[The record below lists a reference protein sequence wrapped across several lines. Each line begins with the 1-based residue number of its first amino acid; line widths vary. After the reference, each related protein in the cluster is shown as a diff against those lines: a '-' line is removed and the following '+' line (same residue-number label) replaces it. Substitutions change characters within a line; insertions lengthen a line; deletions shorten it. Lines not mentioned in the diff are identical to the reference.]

1 MAELRMRLRQA
12 TAPLHDRV
20 DSAFSGFDLQD
31 PDDYRR
37 FLRAHYR
44 VLCAAERALEQAAI
58 GDVLDDWPA
67 RVRRHALGKDLA
79 QLGCALPSPAP
90 LAKPNDDA
98 ACWGIAYVLEG
109 SRLGGRVLARR
120 LREAN
125 PQAPTRYLEHGD
137 VAVLWPGFLAR
148 LERDA
153 ARCAWEPMLA
163 AAETTFALF
172 AEAATQERACEPG

>member
-20 DSAFSGFDLQD
+20 DSAFSGFDLHD
-31 PDDYRR
+31 PDDYCR

-90 LAKPNDDA
+90 LAKPTDNA
-98 ACWGIAYVLEG
+98 ACVTDPPRNSISSAR
-109 SRLGGRVLARR
+109 SSLA
-120 LREAN
+120 
-125 PQAPTRYLEHGD
+125 
-137 VAVLWPGFLAR
+137 
-148 LERDA
+148 
-153 ARCAWEPMLA
+153 C
-163 AAETTFALF
+163 
-172 AEAATQERACEPG
+172 

>member
-1 MAELRMRLRQA
+1 
-12 TAPLHDRV
+12 
-20 DSAFSGFDLQD
+20 
-31 PDDYRR
+31 
-37 FLRAHYR
+37 

-90 LAKPNDDA
+90 LAKPSDNA

-125 PQAPTRYLEHGD
+125 PQAPTRYLEHGN

-153 ARCAWEPMLA
+153 ARCAWESMLA